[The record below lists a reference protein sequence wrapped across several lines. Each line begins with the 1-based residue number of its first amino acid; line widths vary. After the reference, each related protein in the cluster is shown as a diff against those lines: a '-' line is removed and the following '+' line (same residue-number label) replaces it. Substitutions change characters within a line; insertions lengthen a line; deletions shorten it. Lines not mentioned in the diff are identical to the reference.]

1 MTCNTCGA
9 PVHMV
14 DGSDFTGKGMFQ
26 EKYECAN
33 GHKGFISGLE
43 EKPPNSWD
51 KYGSVFE

>member
-9 PVHMV
+9 SVHMV